1 LKPPIQ
7 AGPFSSPITV
17 PSYRFRGIELRTRV
31 ELSSARIMHV
41 AHAMLIDEKPM
52 ICGMCGRRIC
62 DIAIIR
68 GDVHLLRASRRDDGI
83 PQQVPKGRIASG
95 SGSINGSRGR
105 WPNVK
110 IYLDK
115 SHDRY
120 RIVHE
125 HKRNGRGTL
134 DRTIKADTL
143 EKMYT
148 DAVASD
154 QREVVLT

>member
-1 LKPPIQ
+1 
-7 AGPFSSPITV
+7 
-17 PSYRFRGIELRTRV
+17 
-31 ELSSARIMHV
+31 M
-41 AHAMLIDEKPM
+41 AHAMLNEKPL

-62 DIAIIR
+62 DIIIFH
-68 GDVHLLRASRRDDGI
+68 GDVVLIRASQRHDGI

-95 SGSINGSRGR
+95 SSSINGSRGR

-110 IYLDK
+110 IYVDK
-115 SHDRY
+115 SGEHDRY

-134 DRTIKADTL
+134 DRTITADTL
-143 EKMYT
+143 EKLYN

-154 QREVVLT
+154 QREVVLR